1 MKLGNELTKAL
12 IPTTEMKVK
21 TIQKDEVIKRLQV
34 RYVKYFKHWRDFDLL
49 TMILA
54 MIGLVLMIVD
64 VSFKIVS
71 LNVDHIV

>member
-1 MKLGNELTKAL
+1 
-12 IPTTEMKVK
+12 
-21 TIQKDEVIKRLQV
+21 
-34 RYVKYFKHWRDFDLL
+34 
-49 TMILA
+49 